1 MENNQSDFMQG
12 FYRGRTEGK
21 ILEQERIIKWIEENT
36 SEWGS
41 EEEGLYVKRD
51 NFDSTSLIAFIKG
64 EPNV

>member
-36 SEWGS
+36 SEGGS
-41 EEEGLYVKRD
+41 
-51 NFDSTSLIAFIKG
+51 
-64 EPNV
+64 